1 MYTRK
6 ILEDDLPMSL
16 ICFYDTVYK
25 MVPTSKQLFFK
36 DIDKSEDKILL
47 LVVIWTAHRELMR
60 FLFMKTFHD
69 EVFDQLNNRFERLNQ
84 VMINFADKNNFAFK
98 NLLANTDFE
107 NDVTQTVI
115 VKFSMNADRLLE
127 QIEQVHL
134 KRMNFLLMVER
145 PETMSI
151 TVNIIRL
158 MAEVCSG
165 PNIPCQ
171 AAIYNY
177 SLDKL
182 TLPVQRVVDDVNSKF
197 YQLKSESINYISAM
211 TEELDYN
218 RQNEQTVVDSMTNAT
233 RTVS

>member
-1 MYTRK
+1 
-6 ILEDDLPMSL
+6 MSL

-36 DIDKSEDKILL
+36 EVEKSDDKILL
-47 LVVIWTAHRELMR
+47 LRVIWTAHRELMR

-69 EVFDQLNNRFERLNQ
+69 EVFHQLNSRFERLNQ
-84 VMINFADKNNFAFK
+84 VMINFADKNNFVFK
-98 NLLANTDFE
+98 NLIANIDFE
-107 NDVTQTVI
+107 SDVVQTVI
-115 VKFSMNADRLLE
+115 LKCSMNADRLLE
-127 QIEQVHL
+127 QIEQVYL
-134 KRMNFLLMVER
+134 KKITFLLMVER

-151 TVNIIRL
+151 TINVIRL
-158 MAEVCSG
+158 MAEICSG

-182 TLPVQRVVDDVNSKF
+182 TLPLLRVVDDVNSKF

-211 TEELDYN
+211 TEELDFN
-218 RQNEQTVVDSMTNAT
+218 LNNE
-233 RTVS
+233 